1 MKLLH
6 YIHPSKMHFLATVKY
21 IDGQEKQFDY
31 VIGMYKSNSMYTK
44 LVGIENKE
52 VANLNNDEFK
62 NIIFTSNKKD
72 DVQ

>member
-6 YIHPSKMHFLATVKY
+6 YIHPSKTHFLATVKY
-21 IDGQEKQFDY
+21 INGEEREFDY

-44 LVGIENKE
+44 LIGIENKE
-52 VANLNNDEFK
+52 IVKLNNQEFK

-72 DVQ
+72 DV

>member
-1 MKLLH
+1 
-6 YIHPSKMHFLATVKY
+6 MHFLATVKY
-21 IDGQEKQFDY
+21 IDGQEKEFDY

-52 VANLNNDEFK
+52 VATLNNDEFK

-72 DVQ
+72 DVK